1 MNIAGITA
9 EYNPFHTGHA
19 YQISALKAQLGPD
32 TSVVAVMSGSWVQQ
46 GRPAVTDKWTR
57 ARMALNGG
65 ADLILELPTVWA
77 AASAESFARGAVE
90 LLCRCGVIDTLCFGS
105 ETGELAPLLA
115 AAECLDSPDY
125 PEQLRKALEGGASFA
140 AARQAAVEALI
151 GPSGAALASPNNN
164 LGVEYLRALRSLH
177 SNIKPVTIRRE
188 GAAHNSLDR
197 TGEGFR
203 SATQL
208 RQHLARGE
216 WEAVRPYVPAGNLD
230 ILQSAPLADPRLGE
244 RAVLA
249 CLRKMTAEDWAKL
262 PDAGAGEGLPQR
274 LERAGRQ
281 CRSLDDFFTL
291 AKTRRYAM
299 ARLRRMALWAFL
311 GLTAADVPAEPP
323 YLRVLGFNA
332 RGREVLKQMKT
343 TAQLPILTKPAHAR
357 ELDGPGRR
365 LFELEAQCT
374 DLYGLFLPQLPPP
387 GQEWTR
393 GPVMDIDL
401 SGRSPL

>member
-151 GPSGAALASPNNN
+151 GPAGAALASPNNN

-249 CLRKMTAEDWAKL
+249 CLRKMTAEDWARL

-281 CRSLDDFFTL
+281 CQSLDDFFTQ

-365 LFELEAQCT
+365 LFELEARCT

-393 GPVMDIDL
+393 GPIINID
-401 SGRSPL
+401 

>member
-105 ETGELAPLLA
+105 ETGELVPLLA

-125 PEQLRKALEGGASFA
+125 PEQLRKAMEGGASFA

-151 GPSGAALASPNNN
+151 GPAGAALASPNNN

-216 WEAVRPYVPAGNLD
+216 WEAVQPYVPAGNLD

-249 CLRKMTAEDWAKL
+249 CLRKMTAEDWARL

-281 CRSLDDFFTL
+281 CQSLDDFFTL

-343 TAQLPILTKPAHAR
+343 TAQLPNLTKPAHAR

-393 GPVMDIDL
+393 GPIINID
-401 SGRSPL
+401 

>member
-151 GPSGAALASPNNN
+151 GPAGAALASPNNN

-281 CRSLDDFFTL
+281 CRSLDDFFTQ

-365 LFELEAQCT
+365 LFELEARCT

-393 GPVMDIDL
+393 GPIINID
-401 SGRSPL
+401 

>member
-151 GPSGAALASPNNN
+151 GPAGAALASPNNN

-216 WEAVRPYVPAGNLD
+216 WETVRPYVPAGNLD
-230 ILQSAPLADPRLGE
+230 VFQSAPLADPRLGE

-332 RGREVLKQMKT
+332 RGREVLKRMKT

-365 LFELEAQCT
+365 LFELEARCT

-393 GPVMDIDL
+393 GPIINID
-401 SGRSPL
+401 

>member
-90 LLCRCGVIDTLCFGS
+90 LLRRCGVIDTLCFGS

-151 GPSGAALASPNNN
+151 GPAGAALASPNNN

-332 RGREVLKQMKT
+332 RGREVLKRMKT

-365 LFELEAQCT
+365 LFELEARCT

>member
-140 AARQAAVEALI
+140 AARQVAVEALI

-281 CRSLDDFFTL
+281 CQSLDDFFTL

-311 GLTAADVPAEPP
+311 GLTAADIPDEPP

-332 RGREVLKQMKT
+332 RGREVLKEMKQK
-343 TAQLPILTKPAHAR
+343 ARLPILTKPAHAR
-357 ELDGPGRR
+357 ALDGPGRQ
-365 LFELEAQCT
+365 LFELEARCT

-393 GPVMDIDL
+393 GPVIDID
-401 SGRSPL
+401 

>member
-105 ETGELAPLLA
+105 ETGELVPLLA

-151 GPSGAALASPNNN
+151 GPAGAALASPNNN

-230 ILQSAPLADPRLGE
+230 VLQSAPLADPRLGE

-332 RGREVLKQMKT
+332 RGREVLKRMKT

-365 LFELEAQCT
+365 LFELEARCT

>member
-151 GPSGAALASPNNN
+151 GPAGAALASPNNN

-281 CRSLDDFFTL
+281 CRSLDDFFNL

>member
-151 GPSGAALASPNNN
+151 GPAGAALASPNNN

-197 TGEGFR
+197 TGEGLR

-393 GPVMDIDL
+393 GPIINID
-401 SGRSPL
+401 

>member
-151 GPSGAALASPNNN
+151 GPAGAALASPNNN

-188 GAAHNSLDR
+188 VAAHNSLDR

-393 GPVMDIDL
+393 GPIINID
-401 SGRSPL
+401 

>member
-151 GPSGAALASPNNN
+151 GPAGAALASPNNN

-230 ILQSAPLADPRLGE
+230 VLQSAPLADPRLGE

-281 CRSLDDFFTL
+281 CRSLDDFFTQ

-332 RGREVLKQMKT
+332 RGREVLKRMKT

-393 GPVMDIDL
+393 GPIINID
-401 SGRSPL
+401 

>member
-151 GPSGAALASPNNN
+151 GPAGAALASPNNN

-374 DLYGLFLPQLPPP
+374 DLYGLFLLQLPPP

-393 GPVMDIDL
+393 GPIINID
-401 SGRSPL
+401 

>member
-274 LERAGRQ
+274 LERAGQR
-281 CRSLDDFFTL
+281 CHSLDGFFAQ

-311 GLTAADVPAEPP
+311 GLTAADIPDEPP

-332 RGREVLKQMKT
+332 RGREALKEMKQK
-343 TAQLPILTKPAHAR
+343 ARLPILTKPAHAR
-357 ELDGPGRR
+357 ALDGPGRQ
-365 LFELEAQCT
+365 LFELEARCT

-393 GPVMDIDL
+393 GPVIDID
-401 SGRSPL
+401 

>member
-57 ARMALNGG
+57 AQMALKGG
-65 ADLILELPTVWA
+65 ADLVLELPTVWA
-77 AASAESFARGAVE
+77 ASSAESFARGAVE

-151 GPSGAALASPNNN
+151 GPAGAALASPNNN

-393 GPVMDIDL
+393 GPIINID
-401 SGRSPL
+401 

>member
-19 YQISALKAQLGPD
+19 YQISALRERLGRD
-32 TSVVAVMSGSWVQQ
+32 TAVVAVMSGSWVQQ

-151 GPSGAALASPNNN
+151 GPAGAALASPNNN

-281 CRSLDDFFTL
+281 CQSLDDFFTQ

-332 RGREVLKQMKT
+332 RGREVLKRMKT

-365 LFELEAQCT
+365 LFELEARCT
-374 DLYGLFLPQLPPP
+374 DLYSLFLPQLPPP

-393 GPVMDIDL
+393 GPVMDID
-401 SGRSPL
+401 

>member
-77 AASAESFARGAVE
+77 ASSAESFAGGAVE

-151 GPSGAALASPNNN
+151 GPAGAALASPNNN

-249 CLRKMTAEDWAKL
+249 CLRKMTAEDWARL

-281 CRSLDDFFTL
+281 CQSLDDFFTQ

-393 GPVMDIDL
+393 GPIINID
-401 SGRSPL
+401 

>member
-151 GPSGAALASPNNN
+151 GPAGAALASPNNN

-365 LFELEAQCT
+365 LFELEARCT

>member
-151 GPSGAALASPNNN
+151 GPAGAALASPNNN

-230 ILQSAPLADPRLGE
+230 VLQSAPLADPRLGE

-365 LFELEAQCT
+365 LFELEARCT

>member
-19 YQISALKAQLGPD
+19 YQVSALREQLGRD
-32 TSVVAVMSGSWVQQ
+32 AAVAAVMSGSWVQQ
-46 GRPAVTDKWTR
+46 GWPAVTDKWTR

-77 AASAESFARGAVE
+77 ASSAESFARGAVE

-151 GPSGAALASPNNN
+151 GPAGAALASPNNN

-281 CRSLDDFFTL
+281 CQSLDDFFTQ

-393 GPVMDIDL
+393 GPIINID
-401 SGRSPL
+401 

>member
-19 YQISALKAQLGPD
+19 YQVSALREQLGRD
-32 TSVVAVMSGSWVQQ
+32 AAVAAVMSGNWVQQ

-65 ADLILELPTVWA
+65 VDLVLELPTVWA
-77 AASAESFARGAVE
+77 ASSAESFARGAVA
-90 LLCRCGVIDTLCFGS
+90 LMCRSGVVDTLCFGS
-105 ETGELAPLLA
+105 ETGELSSLQA
-115 AAECLDSPDY
+115 AADCLDSPDY
-125 PEQLRKALEGGASFA
+125 PAQLRRALEGGASFA
-140 AARQAAVEALI
+140 AARQAAVERLI
-151 GPSGAALASPNNN
+151 GPAGTALASPNNN
-164 LGVEYLRALRSLH
+164 LGVEYLRSLRALGSTIR
-177 SNIKPVTIRRE
+177 PVTVRRE
-188 GAAHNSLDR
+188 GAAHNSLGK

-216 WEAVRPYVPAGNLD
+216 WEAVRPYVPAGNLPL
-230 ILQSAPLADPRLGE
+230 LQSAPLTDPELGE
-244 RAVLA
+244 RAMLA
-249 CLRKMTAEDWAKL
+249 CLRKMRAEDWAKL

-274 LERAGRQ
+274 LERAGQR
-281 CRSLDDFFTL
+281 RHSLDDFFAQ

-311 GLTAADVPAEPP
+311 GLTAADIPDEPP

-332 RGREVLKQMKT
+332 RGREVLKEMKQK
-343 TAQLPILTKPAHAR
+343 ARLPILTKPAHAR
-357 ELDGPGRR
+357 ALDGPGRQ
-365 LFELEAQCT
+365 LFELEARCT

-393 GPVMDIDL
+393 GPVIDID
-401 SGRSPL
+401 

>member
-115 AAECLDSPDY
+115 ATECLDSPDY

-151 GPSGAALASPNNN
+151 GPAGAALASPNNN

-393 GPVMDIDL
+393 GPIINID
-401 SGRSPL
+401 

>member
-19 YQISALKAQLGPD
+19 YQVSALREQLGRD
-32 TSVVAVMSGSWVQQ
+32 AAVAAVMSGNWVQQ

-57 ARMALNGG
+57 TRMALNGG
-65 ADLILELPTVWA
+65 ADLVLDLPTVWA
-77 AASAESFARGAVE
+77 ASSAESFARGAVA
-90 LLCRCGVIDTLCFGS
+90 LMCCSGVVDTLCFGS
-105 ETGELAPLLA
+105 ETGELSSLQA
-115 AAECLDSPDY
+115 AADCLDSQDY
-125 PEQLRKALEGGASFA
+125 PAQLRRALEGGASFA
-140 AARQAAVEALI
+140 AARQAAAERLI
-151 GPSGAALASPNNN
+151 GPAGTALASPNNN
-164 LGVEYLRALRSLH
+164 LGVEYLGSLRALGSTIR
-177 SNIKPVTIRRE
+177 PVTVRRE
-188 GAAHNSLDR
+188 GAAHNSLGK

-216 WEAVRPYVPAGNLD
+216 WEAVRPYVPAGNLSL
-230 ILQSAPLADPRLGE
+230 LQSAPLADLRLGE
-244 RAVLA
+244 RAMLA
-249 CLRKMTAEDWAKL
+249 CLRKMRAEDWVKL

-274 LERAGRQ
+274 LERAGQR
-281 CRSLDDFFTL
+281 CHSLDDFFAQ

-311 GLTAADVPAEPP
+311 GLTAADIPDEPP

-332 RGREVLKQMKT
+332 RGREVLKEMKQK
-343 TAQLPILTKPAHAR
+343 AQLPILTKPAHAR
-357 ELDGPGRR
+357 ALDGPGRQ
-365 LFELEAQCT
+365 LFELEARCT

-393 GPVMDIDL
+393 GPVIDID
-401 SGRSPL
+401 

>member
-19 YQISALKAQLGPD
+19 YQVSALREQLGRD
-32 TSVVAVMSGSWVQQ
+32 TAVAAVMSGSWVQQ

-151 GPSGAALASPNNN
+151 GPAGAALASPNNN

-299 ARLRRMALWAFL
+299 AQLRRMALWAFL

-393 GPVMDIDL
+393 GPIINID
-401 SGRSPL
+401 

>member
-151 GPSGAALASPNNN
+151 GPAGAALASPNNN

-274 LERAGRQ
+274 LERAGQR
-281 CRSLDDFFTL
+281 CHSLDDFFAQ

-311 GLTAADVPAEPP
+311 GLTAADIPDEPP

-332 RGREVLKQMKT
+332 RGREVLKEMKQK
-343 TAQLPILTKPAHAR
+343 AQLPILTKPAHAR
-357 ELDGPGRR
+357 ALDGPGRQ
-365 LFELEAQCT
+365 LFELEARCT

-393 GPVMDIDL
+393 GPVIDID
-401 SGRSPL
+401 

>member
-46 GRPAVTDKWTR
+46 GRPAVSDKWTR

-151 GPSGAALASPNNN
+151 GPAGAALASPNNN

-393 GPVMDIDL
+393 GPIINID
-401 SGRSPL
+401 

>member
-1 MNIAGITA
+1 LNIAGITA

-151 GPSGAALASPNNN
+151 GPAGAALASPNNN

-393 GPVMDIDL
+393 GPIINID
-401 SGRSPL
+401 

>member
-151 GPSGAALASPNNN
+151 GPAGAALASPNNN

-208 RQHLARGE
+208 RQHLAWGE

-249 CLRKMTAEDWAKL
+249 CLRKMTAEDWARL

-281 CRSLDDFFTL
+281 CQSLDDFFTL

-332 RGREVLKQMKT
+332 RGREVLKRMKT

-365 LFELEAQCT
+365 LFELEARCT

>member
-281 CRSLDDFFTL
+281 CQSLDDFFTL

-393 GPVMDIDL
+393 GPIINID
-401 SGRSPL
+401 

>member
-151 GPSGAALASPNNN
+151 GPAGAALASPNNN

-230 ILQSAPLADPRLGE
+230 VLQSAPLADPRLGE

-249 CLRKMTAEDWAKL
+249 CLRKMTAEDWARL

-393 GPVMDIDL
+393 GPIINID
-401 SGRSPL
+401 

>member
-151 GPSGAALASPNNN
+151 GPAGAALASPNNN

-249 CLRKMTAEDWAKL
+249 CLRKMTAEDWARL

-281 CRSLDDFFTL
+281 CQSLDDFFTQ

-332 RGREVLKQMKT
+332 RGREVLKRMKT
-343 TAQLPILTKPAHAR
+343 TAQLRILTKPAHAR

-365 LFELEAQCT
+365 LFELEARCT

>member
-57 ARMALNGG
+57 AQMALKGG
-65 ADLILELPTVWA
+65 ADLVLELPTVWA

-151 GPSGAALASPNNN
+151 GPAGAALASPNNN

-274 LERAGRQ
+274 LEQAGRQ
-281 CRSLDDFFTL
+281 CQSLDDFFTQ

-332 RGREVLKQMKT
+332 RGREVLKRMKT

-365 LFELEAQCT
+365 LFELEARCT

>member
-57 ARMALNGG
+57 AQMALKGG
-65 ADLILELPTVWA
+65 ADLVLELPTVWA
-77 AASAESFARGAVE
+77 ASSAESFARGAVE

-151 GPSGAALASPNNN
+151 GPAGAALASPNNN

-249 CLRKMTAEDWAKL
+249 CLRKMTAEDWARL

-281 CRSLDDFFTL
+281 CQSLDDFFTL

-393 GPVMDIDL
+393 GPIINID
-401 SGRSPL
+401 

>member
-151 GPSGAALASPNNN
+151 GPAGAALASPNNN

-262 PDAGAGEGLPQR
+262 PDAGAGEGLPDR
-274 LERAGRQ
+274 LVRAARQ
-281 CRSLDDFFTL
+281 AGSLNEFYEA
-291 AKTRRYAM
+291 AKTRRYAH
-299 ARLRRMALWAFL
+299 ARLRRLVLWAFL
-311 GLTAADVPAEPP
+311 GLTGADRPASPP

-393 GPVMDIDL
+393 GPIINID
-401 SGRSPL
+401 

>member
-1 MNIAGITA
+1 M
-9 EYNPFHTGHA
+9 
-19 YQISALKAQLGPD
+19 
-32 TSVVAVMSGSWVQQ
+32 
-46 GRPAVTDKWTR
+46 
-57 ARMALNGG
+57 
-65 ADLILELPTVWA
+65 WA

-151 GPSGAALASPNNN
+151 GPAGAALASPNNN

-365 LFELEAQCT
+365 LFELEARCT

-393 GPVMDIDL
+393 GPIINID
-401 SGRSPL
+401 

>member
-151 GPSGAALASPNNN
+151 GPAGAALASPNNN

-197 TGEGFR
+197 TVEGFR

-281 CRSLDDFFTL
+281 CQSLDDFFTQ

-393 GPVMDIDL
+393 GPIINID
-401 SGRSPL
+401 

>member
-151 GPSGAALASPNNN
+151 GPAGAALASPNNN

-281 CRSLDDFFTL
+281 CQSLDDFFTL

-365 LFELEAQCT
+365 LFELEARCT